1 MAQIFYSLSERHAHR
16 ELMPSDI
23 KHGGL
28 PEIIAEALLLVVDHA
43 AHLPRLHR
51 QQASPGDTALLLV
64 CLSLTQCFG
73 GSQSPPGKRLASD
86 KICALQAPSMAMLFF
101 QTTRDLT
108 ELVGFDNHVWHVG
121 GDRFGQLLIDFV
133 CGFASGQLPGSLGDT
148 PEAMDTGLQNA
159 SSCSDAYSWQLVMLC
174 CSKCPCCL
182 GGSTMIEPPCHTCQ
196 HACGLPPSK

>member
-1 MAQIFYSLSERHAHR
+1 
-16 ELMPSDI
+16 MPSDI

-28 PEIIAEALLLVVDHA
+28 PEIIAEAVLLVVDHA

-51 QQASPGDTALLLV
+51 HQASPGDTALLLV

-108 ELVGFDNHVWHVG
+108 ELVGFKTTT
-121 GDRFGQLLIDFV
+121 FGMLAV
-133 CGFASGQLPGSLGDT
+133 
-148 PEAMDTGLQNA
+148 TGLG
-159 SSCSDAYSWQLVMLC
+159 SCSLTLCAGSRAASYLAAWATPQRQWTQVCRTPAAVLMLI
-174 CSKCPCCL
+174 PGNL
-182 GGSTMIEPPCHTCQ
+182 
-196 HACGLPPSK
+196 